1 MNFDYDRKIKYK
13 KTANIVIKSKQIEQ
27 IFI

>member
-13 KTANIVIKSKQIEQ
+13 KTANIVIKSKQI
-27 IFI
+27 